1 MGFFDKLSET
11 ISTGSAKV
19 AEKAKEV
26 SGVATITAGMEKEKA
41 LVEKA
46 YYDMGKKM
54 FNEHKDA
61 LAAALPDEVAKVEES
76 LKKIEDAKAAI
87 RETKKLNVCPGCGK
101 ELSKEV
107 AFCPACGAKMPEP
120 EEAAPAEEAAD
131 ETAEAPAEENPY
143 EENNIE

>member
-26 SGVATITAGMEKEKA
+26 SGIASITAGMEKEKA

-61 LAAALPDEVAKVEES
+61 LAAALPEEVAKVEES
-76 LKKIEDAKAAI
+76 LKKIEEAKAAL

-101 ELSKEV
+101 ELSKDV
-107 AFCPACGAKMPEP
+107 AFCPACGAKMPESEETEEP
-120 EEAAPAEEAAD
+120 EEEAEN
-131 ETAEAPAEENPY
+131 TASEENPY